1 MLTQEIARDI
11 VEQTTIRLNRNIN
24 IMDNTGTIIASANPT
39 RVNQVHDGA
48 IEVLHTGQTLIIHQ
62 QERAKWNRSLP
73 GINLPIEF
81 QDDIVGVIGITGNPD
96 EIREFG
102 ELVKMN
108 TEIMLRQAYLME
120 QLEWKQRLKDQIF
133 DSIIKGSFDLKT
145 LQQKLELI
153 DMAIKPPYQVSIL
166 EVSSSSLKRSQLMEV
181 FEQLFSFHETFVGF
195 LGMKQ
200 MYILTTGIQI
210 ENVQRKLTK
219 TIEHFALKGITARV
233 GSGRSVPLLNEI
245 PLSFQES
252 IHALTLGEVDKPFIS
267 YTEIKSK
274 ALIYQLDNETK
285 KRYYEPILENLSAKL
300 IDTLNHFF
308 QCNLNI
314 GECAKKM
321 FIHRNSL
328 IYRLKK
334 VKEITGYN
342 PQELSDVIPLQL
354 AIWLHEMD
362 LEE

>member
-1 MLTQEIARDI
+1 MLTQEIAKDI

-24 IMDNTGTIIASANPT
+24 IMDNTGTIIASADPS

-48 IEVLHTGQTLIIHQ
+48 IEVIQTGKTLIIHQ
-62 QERAKWNRSLP
+62 EDRTKWNRSLP

-81 QDDIVGVIGITGNPD
+81 QNDIVGVIGITGTPD

-133 DSIIKGSFDLKT
+133 DSLIKGSFNLKT

-153 DMAIKPPYQVSIL
+153 DMTMKPPYQVSIL

-181 FEQLFSFHETFVGF
+181 FEQLFSFQETFVGF

-210 ENVQRKLTK
+210 ENVQKKLKK
-219 TIEHFALKGITARV
+219 TIDHFALKGITARV
-233 GSGRSVPLLNEI
+233 GCGSSIPLIEEI
-245 PLSFQES
+245 PLSFQEA
-252 IHALTLGEVDKPFIS
+252 IHAISLGERDKPFIS

-274 ALIYQLDNETK
+274 ALIYLLDNETK
-285 KRYYEPILENLSAKL
+285 KRYYEPILDNLSDKL
-300 IDTLNHFF
+300 METLNHFF

-314 GECAKKM
+314 GDCAKKM

-342 PQELSDVIPLQL
+342 PQELRDVIPLQL
-354 AIWLHEMD
+354 AIWLREMD
-362 LEE
+362 LGE